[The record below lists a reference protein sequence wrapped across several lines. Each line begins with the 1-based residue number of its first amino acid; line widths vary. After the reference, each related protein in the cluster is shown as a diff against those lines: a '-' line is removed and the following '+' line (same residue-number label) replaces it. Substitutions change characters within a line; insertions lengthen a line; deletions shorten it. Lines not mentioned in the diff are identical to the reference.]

1 MDISNYEVTL
11 TDVAKEEIENIAQYQ
26 WASIND
32 IMNIGAIG
40 KNKAREVL
48 KIISN
53 EYNKERTIIQSGLV
67 PMNMVLNY
75 FNINKGEESYGN
87 IQ

>member
-1 MDISNYEVTL
+1 MYKSRKIL
-11 TDVAKEEIENIAQYQ
+11 TKEEIENIAQYQ

-75 FNINKGEESYGN
+75 FNINKGEESYSN

>member
-1 MDISNYEVTL
+1 MCKRRKIL
-11 TDVAKEEIENIAQYQ
+11 TKEEIENIAQYQ

-32 IMNIGAIG
+32 IIDIGAIG
-40 KNKAREVL
+40 KNKASEIL
-48 KIISN
+48 KIISS

-75 FNINKGEESYGN
+75 FNIKILESDK
-87 IQ
+87 

>member
-1 MDISNYEVTL
+1 MCKRRKIL
-11 TDVAKEEIENIAQYQ
+11 TKEEIENIAQYQ

-48 KIISN
+48 RIISN

-75 FNINKGEESYGN
+75 FNISKEDGLYGN

>member
-1 MDISNYEVTL
+1 MCKRRKIL
-11 TDVAKEEIENIAQYQ
+11 TKEEIENIAQYQ
-26 WASIND
+26 WANIND
-32 IMNIGAIG
+32 IMDIGAIG

-53 EYNKERTIIQSGLV
+53 DYNKERMIIQSGLV

-75 FNINKGEESYGN
+75 FNIKILESDK
-87 IQ
+87 

>member
-1 MDISNYEVTL
+1 MCKRRKIL
-11 TDVAKEEIENIAQYQ
+11 TKEEIENIAQYQ

-48 KIISN
+48 RIISN

>member
-1 MDISNYEVTL
+1 MCKRRKIL
-11 TDVAKEEIENIAQYQ
+11 TKEEIENIAQYQ

-32 IMNIGAIG
+32 IMDIGAIG

-48 KIISN
+48 RIISN
-53 EYNKERTIIQSGLV
+53 DYNKERTIIQSGLV

-75 FNINKGEESYGN
+75 FNIRKEDELYGDV
-87 IQ
+87 Q

>member
-1 MDISNYEVTL
+1 MCKRRKIL
-11 TDVAKEEIENIAQYQ
+11 TKEEIENIAQYQ

-40 KNKAREVL
+40 KNKAREIL
-48 KIISN
+48 RIISN

-75 FNINKGEESYGN
+75 FNINKEDESYGN

>member
-1 MDISNYEVTL
+1 MCKRRKIL
-11 TDVAKEEIENIAQYQ
+11 TKEEIENIAQYQ

-32 IMNIGAIG
+32 IMDIGAIG

-48 KIISN
+48 RIISN

-75 FNINKGEESYGN
+75 FNISKGDELYGD

>member
-1 MDISNYEVTL
+1 MCKRRKIL
-11 TDVAKEEIENIAQYQ
+11 TKEEIENIAQYQ

-32 IMNIGAIG
+32 IMDIGAIG

-53 EYNKERTIIQSGLV
+53 DYNKERTIIQSGLV

-75 FNINKGEESYGN
+75 FNINKEGESYGN

>member
-1 MDISNYEVTL
+1 MCKRRKIL
-11 TDVAKEEIENIAQYQ
+11 TKEEIENIAQYQ

-32 IMNIGAIG
+32 IMDIGAIG

-48 KIISN
+48 RIISN

-75 FNINKGEESYGN
+75 FNISKEDGLYGN

>member
-1 MDISNYEVTL
+1 MYKRRKIL
-11 TDVAKEEIENIAQYQ
+11 TKEEIENIAQYQ

>member
-1 MDISNYEVTL
+1 MCKRRKIL
-11 TDVAKEEIENIAQYQ
+11 TKEEIENIAQYQ

-32 IMNIGAIG
+32 IMDIGAIG

-48 KIISN
+48 RIISN

-75 FNINKGEESYGN
+75 FNINKKDGLYGN

>member
-1 MDISNYEVTL
+1 MCKRRKIL
-11 TDVAKEEIENIAQYQ
+11 TKEEIENIAQYQ

-32 IMNIGAIG
+32 IMDIGAIG

-53 EYNKERTIIQSGLV
+53 DYNKERTIIQSGLV

-75 FNINKGEESYGN
+75 FNIKILESDK
-87 IQ
+87 

>member
-1 MDISNYEVTL
+1 MCKRRKIL
-11 TDVAKEEIENIAQYQ
+11 TKEEIENIAQYQ

-48 KIISN
+48 RIISN

-75 FNINKGEESYGN
+75 FNISKEDGLYGD

>member
-1 MDISNYEVTL
+1 MCKRRKIL
-11 TDVAKEEIENIAQYQ
+11 TKEEIENIAQYQ

-32 IMNIGAIG
+32 IMDIGAIG

-48 KIISN
+48 RIISSD
-53 EYNKERTIIQSGLV
+53 YNKERMIIQSGLV

-75 FNINKGEESYGN
+75 FNIKILESDK
-87 IQ
+87 